1 MSTLERKP
9 NNVDNKIIM
18 ECFLNK
24 NFKEIFNTVNK
35 LPYINGD
42 LQLETDDNDNNNI
55 KASLFWLAVLMND
68 TLLMSTLLDRGNCNV
83 NALGT
88 YNSRDFFKA
97 TPLYVAC
104 ALGYDY
110 MDAIALLL
118 DYSADVN
125 IADEDGYTPL
135 IINTFSLS
143 NSLNAITITNYLL
156 LHGADIN
163 FKDIDGNTALHYAL
177 AYGRS
182 SEHARYLIRRGAD
195 PLHIKNKASN
205 LKRHDVFRAYR
216 SSTTRRKI

>member
-1 MSTLERKP
+1 MSNENTLKWKP
-9 NNVDNKIIM
+9 NNVDKIIM
-18 ECFLNK
+18 EYFLNK

-35 LPYINGD
+35 LPYV
-42 LQLETDDNDNNNI
+42 ETDDDDNI
-55 KASLFWLAVLMND
+55 KASLFWLAVLIND

-88 YNSRDFFKA
+88 YNSRDFSKA

-118 DYSADVN
+118 DYNADVN

-135 IINTFSLS
+135 INTFSLS
-143 NSLNAITITNYLL
+143 KSLNAITITNYLL

-163 FKDIDGNTALHYAL
+163 FKDIDGNTALHYAI

-182 SEHARYLIRRGAD
+182 SKNYSEHARYLIRRGAD

-205 LKRHDVFRAYR
+205 LNVAMYFAI
-216 SSTTRRKI
+216 TVA